1 MSAGTITVNDG
12 LDLLAD
18 FMGVGPQIE
27 AITNKVSAETRSRS
41 SLQGFGITV
50 VGSLVHLVL
59 Q

>member
-41 SLQGFGITV
+41 SLQG
-50 VGSLVHLVL
+50 
-59 Q
+59 